1 MDIWTAVA
9 AFLLGGGAGAL
20 TTAAL
25 YSSQIGELKRLIGAG
40 SRHRLQDEQSPK
52 PEGVRR
58 KSA

>member
-1 MDIWTAVA
+1 MDIWTAVEF
-9 AFLLGGGAGAL
+9 FLLGGGAGAL

-25 YSSQIGELKRLIGAG
+25 YSRQFRELKRLIGAA
-40 SRHRLQDEQSPK
+40 SRNRLQDEQSPK